1 MVLRTCQLCDRKFT
15 KTEHFKRHQR
25 SHTKERPYE
34 CPTCQKRF
42 SRSDVLF
49 RHTKLHS
56 PQAGNDQAI
65 SPTAIHT
72 QQNGQQHHPQH
83 HDPNVTESIYAG
95 GVPARPPS
103 DVESQNSNQHASYN
117 AQIHPQLRQMSIP
130 SISNGFEPLRQ
141 TMSNPSPIQPSPS
154 NVGPSPIPAT
164 QPPPPMQH
172 RQSISSNHGYTP
184 QMLPPQPHHEQ
195 HQLHQHQAH
204 QQQQQQ
210 QQHHQQN
217 PPPQHSNGDVHM
229 NGGASMNPPPL
240 RTDHSSHSMDA
251 EMESPYQ
258 TTNFDGNANDMLQF
272 WLSQADNDIDF
283 SMLPMPEFGGPLHHT
298 NSNSTSHPS
307 PPQAARSTSGS
318 ISSIPEARFARVE
331 EVWRAKV
338 AKSHFFS
345 KLWME
350 LSESSA
356 INIFCCDHAMAKLP
370 YNDHRGDSR
379 WGLNSAVRNQLKI
392 EFGTPAPTP
401 GGLRGPPSTM
411 QSVKSS
417 FPPAE
422 VLDMSLDIYFRR
434 IHPMA
439 PFIHVPT
446 FQASS
451 TPPALL
457 FIMTVLGLSTMSTS
471 GGSKFVKKAFLDVRH
486 RALQELVATASIGT
500 TMEERLC
507 AFATSFLT
515 LQLAVFSAD
524 VDFIAQSQAL
534 YSMLIAVAMRQGL
547 FNAGEASSSD
557 FLPDTAH
564 LRERWTAWARVESV
578 RRLVSCMI
586 SADWWWANNS
596 CANPL
601 VHPEAVQMS
610 LPADDDLFSA
620 RSAEEWWQLIQQGRN
635 FEMPTIKPR
644 GFHLKGSLDSV
655 LIQPHPIQP
664 FSMFSLLN
672 VIKHMVSDTQH
683 RYFAQIDD
691 WNGLDRIVP
700 WKTYRHDFRGCS
712 FVPTIVQLAQASI
725 MSRRH
730 SDLNVAILWH
740 NLNINLTANIQM
752 FELAAGRSGAS
763 RGATALS
770 DIATWSKTPAA
781 RRAAIHSAHTYR
793 YLSNRKV
800 SDTMMLNCLSAL
812 FSAALILGLFVF
824 QIPQDEPVGNG
835 PQQQPFDLMAD
846 VDWTLVG
853 DCGLTD
859 PVTNP
864 AMYDAHQRTAA
875 SDFINFGGPILLN
888 GIPAAGYVSARRVLL
903 DFAHLMDEMGAWK
916 PKTFSRILHIMS
928 DVLEDNL

>member
-56 PQAGNDQAI
+56 PQAQADQAH
-65 SPTAIHT
+65 SPTSTHAP
-72 QQNGQQHHPQH
+72 NGQHHPYDQRSMS
-83 HDPNVTESIYAG
+83 DGAQNNSAP
-95 GVPARPPS
+95 PRPPS
-103 DVESQNSNQHASYN
+103 DLDSQHSMQNATYN
-117 AQIHPQLRQMSIP
+117 GQIHPSLRHMSIP
-130 SISNGFEPLRQ
+130 GPSNGFEPLRHSI
-141 TMSNPSPIQPSPS
+141 SNPSPIQPPPI
-154 NVGPSPIPAT
+154 NPSPISQPQAPPA
-164 QPPPPMQH
+164 PMHH
-172 RQSISSNHGYTP
+172 RQSISSNHPYTP
-184 QMLPPQPHHEQ
+184 QQMLPPQDPPHSSTVDKHMT
-195 HQLHQHQAH
+195 
-204 QQQQQQ
+204 
-210 QQHHQQN
+210 
-217 PPPQHSNGDVHM
+217 NG
-229 NGGASMNPPPL
+229 ATPMNPPPPM
-240 RTDHSSHSMDA
+240 RNDPPQDA
-251 EMESPYQ
+251 IQADPNLDSPYQ
-258 TTNFDGNANDMLQF
+258 VSNFDNNASDMLQF

-283 SMLPMPEFGGPLHHT
+283 SMLQMPEFGGPLHHT
-298 NSNSTSHPS
+298 NSNSTAHPS
-307 PPQAARSTSGS
+307 PPPAVRSSSGS
-318 ISSIPEARFARVE
+318 ISSIPDSRFARVE
-331 EVWRAKV
+331 EVWRARV
-338 AKSHFFS
+338 AKSHYFNN
-345 KLWME
+345 LWME
-350 LSESSA
+350 LADSSA
-356 INIFCCDHAMAKLP
+356 TNIFCCDRAMSKLP
-370 YNDHRGDSR
+370 YPTTHSDSR
-379 WGLNSAVRNQLKI
+379 WGINTAVRNQLKI

-401 GGLRGPPSTM
+401 GGLRGAPNTM
-411 QSVKSS
+411 QSVKSN

-434 IHPMA
+434 IHPTA

-486 RALQELVATASIGT
+486 RALQELVATASVGT

-534 YSMLIAVAMRQGL
+534 YSTLVAVSMRQGL
-547 FNAGEASSSD
+547 FSAGEASSSD
-557 FLPDTAH
+557 FLPDTNH

-578 RRLVSCMI
+578 RRLVSCII

-601 VHPEAVQMS
+601 IHPEAVQMS
-610 LPADDDLFSA
+610 LPSDDDLFNA
-620 RSAEEWWQLIQQGRN
+620 RSAEEWHQLIQAGRN
-635 FEMPTIKPR
+635 VEMPTIKPR

-664 FSMFSLLN
+664 FSMYSLLT

-691 WNGLDRIVP
+691 WNGLDRLVP

-712 FVPTIVQLAQASI
+712 FVPTIVQLAQAAI
-725 MSRRH
+725 TSRRH

-740 NLNINLTANIQM
+740 NLNINLTANIQI
-752 FELAAGRSGAS
+752 FELAAGRSGAL
-763 RGATALS
+763 RGATALT

-824 QIPQDEPVGNG
+824 QIPQDETPTGG
-835 PQQQPFDLMAD
+835 PQALPFDLMAD

-864 AMYDAHQRTAA
+864 VAMYDAHQRTAA
-875 SDFINFGGPILLN
+875 TDFINFGGPILLN
-888 GIPAAGYVSARRVLL
+888 GIPASGYVSARRVLL

-928 DVLEDNL
+928 DVLEDSG

>member
-42 SRSDVLF
+42 SRSDVLY
-49 RHTKLHS
+49 RHTKLHQQQDPNDPAVS
-56 PQAGNDQAI
+56 PNNVQHA
-65 SPTAIHT
+65 P
-72 QQNGQQHHPQH
+72 NGHQHHPQQQ
-83 HDPNVTESIYAG
+83 HDHNGMNEPPHPGS
-95 GVPARPPS
+95 VPQRPPS
-103 DVESQNSNQHASYN
+103 DLDSQHSLQN
-117 AQIHPQLRQMSIP
+117 ANYSSHIHPQLRQMSIP
-130 SISNGFEPLRQ
+130 SVTNGFDPLRPS
-141 TMSNPSPIQPSPS
+141 MSNPSPIQPSPIA
-154 NVGPSPIPAT
+154 NPQPIP
-164 QPPPPMQH
+164 PMHH
-172 RQSISSNHGYTP
+172 RQSVSSNHAYTP
-184 QMLPPQPHHEQ
+184 QMLPPQEQ
-195 HQLHQHQAH
+195 
-204 QQQQQQ
+204 
-210 QQHHQQN
+210 
-217 PPPQHSNGDVHM
+217 PQHSAVDSHM
-229 NGGASMNPPPL
+229 NGTTPMNPPPSL
-240 RTDHSSHSMDA
+240 PHENSQRETVRNDTNL
-251 EMESPYQ
+251 ESPYQ
-258 TTNFDGNANDMLQF
+258 PGSFDGNASDMLQF

-283 SMLPMPEFGGPLHHT
+283 SMLQMPEFGGPLHHT
-298 NSNSTSHPS
+298 NSNSTSQPS
-307 PPQAARSTSGS
+307 PPPIARSHSDS
-318 ISSIPEARFARVE
+318 IGSIPEARFARVE

-338 AKSHFFS
+338 AKSHYFQN
-345 KLWME
+345 LWMG
-350 LSESSA
+350 LAESSA
-356 INIFCCDHAMAKLP
+356 TNIFCCDRAMAKLP
-370 YNDHRGDSR
+370 YNNNHNDSR
-379 WGLNSAVRNQLKI
+379 WGVNTAVRNQLKI

-401 GGLRGPPSTM
+401 GGLRAPPNTN
-411 QSVKSS
+411 QSVKSN

-486 RALQELVATASIGT
+486 RALQELVATASVGT

-507 AFATSFLT
+507 AFATSLLT

-534 YSMLIAVAMRQGL
+534 YSTLIAVSMRQGL
-547 FNAGEASSSD
+547 FNAGEASSSE

-578 RRLVSCMI
+578 RRLVSCLI
-586 SADWWWANNS
+586 SADWWWGNNS

-601 VHPEAVQMS
+601 IHPEAVQMS
-610 LPADDDLFSA
+610 LPSDDDLFNA
-620 RSAEEWWQLIQQGRN
+620 RSAEEWWQLIQAGRN

-664 FSMFSLLN
+664 FSMYSLLT

-691 WNGLDRIVP
+691 WNGLDRLVP

-712 FVPTIVQLAQASI
+712 FVPTIVQLAQAAI
-725 MSRRH
+725 TSRRH

-740 NLNINLTANIQM
+740 NLNINLTSNIQI
-752 FELAAGRSGAS
+752 FELAAGRSGPA

-824 QIPQDEPVGNG
+824 QISQEEESSGG
-835 PQQQPFDLMAD
+835 PQALPFDLMGD

-864 AMYDAHQRTAA
+864 VAMYDAHQRTPAT
-875 SDFINFGGPILLN
+875 DFINWGGPILLN
-888 GIPAAGYVSARRVLL
+888 GIPAQGYVSARRVLL

-928 DVLEDNL
+928 DVLEDSG